1 MKKICYTIGHGDIE
15 FNDFISILKVYKINC
30 VIDIRGEIDCLEK
43 YKHNN
48 IKALLNDI
56 GIYYIPMQQE
66 FNLKTINEDGAVD
79 FEKVRCSDN
88 FNKGISRIENGLTKG
103 FNIAIM
109 GSEIEPVNCNRG
121 IIIAY
126 VLKKREVEVR
136 HIINK
141 EVIKN
146 QEDIESELLKM
157 YGVKLIKMVAELS
170 INSIK
175 KNVDLDMNENDFRNE
190 MIEEAY
196 RIRNREICLKCCKM

>member
-1 MKKICYTIGHGDIE
+1 MKKICYTIGHGNIE

-30 VIDIRGEIDCLEK
+30 VIDIRGEIDCSKK

-48 IKALLNDI
+48 IKVLLNDI

-66 FNLKTINEDGAVD
+66 FNLEMLNEDGVVD

-88 FNKGISRIENGLTKG
+88 FNKGISRIENGLKKG

-109 GSEIEPVNCNRG
+109 GSEIEPINCNRG

-126 VLKKREVEVR
+126 VLKKREVVVR

-141 EVIKN
+141 EVVKN
-146 QEDIESELLKM
+146 QEDIENELLKM
-157 YGVKLIKMVAELS
+157 YGVKLIKKVAELS

-175 KNVDLDMNENDFRNE
+175 KNIDLDMNENDFRNE

>member
-1 MKKICYTIGHGDIE
+1 MKKICYTIGHGNIE

-30 VIDIRGEIDCLEK
+30 VIDIRGEIDCSKK

-48 IKALLNDI
+48 IKVLLNDI
-56 GIYYIPMQQE
+56 GIYYIPMQEE
-66 FNLKTINEDGAVD
+66 FNLKMLNEDGVVD

-88 FNKGISRIENGLTKG
+88 FNKGISRIENGLKKG

-109 GSEIEPVNCNRG
+109 GSEIEPINCNRG

-126 VLKKREVEVR
+126 VLKKREVVVR

-141 EVIKN
+141 EVVKN
-146 QEDIESELLKM
+146 QEDIENELLKV
-157 YGVKLIKMVAELS
+157 YGVKLIKKVAELS

-175 KNVDLDMNENDFRNE
+175 KNIDLDMNENDFRNE

-196 RIRNREICLKCCKM
+196 RIKNREICLRCCKM

>member
-1 MKKICYTIGHGDIE
+1 MKKICYTIGHGNIE

-30 VIDIRGEIDCLEK
+30 VIDIRGEIDCSKK

-48 IKALLNDI
+48 IKVLLNDI
-56 GIYYIPMQQE
+56 GIYYIPMQEE
-66 FNLKTINEDGAVD
+66 FNLKMLNEDGVVD

-88 FNKGISRIENGLTKG
+88 FNKGISRIENGLKKG

-109 GSEIEPVNCNRG
+109 GSEIEPINCNRG

-126 VLKKREVEVR
+126 VLKKREVVVR

-141 EVIKN
+141 EVVKN
-146 QEDIESELLKM
+146 QEDIENELLKM
-157 YGVKLIKMVAELS
+157 YGVKLIKKVAELS

-175 KNVDLDMNENDFRNE
+175 KNIDLDMNENDFRNE

-196 RIRNREICLKCCKM
+196 RIRNGEICLKCCKM